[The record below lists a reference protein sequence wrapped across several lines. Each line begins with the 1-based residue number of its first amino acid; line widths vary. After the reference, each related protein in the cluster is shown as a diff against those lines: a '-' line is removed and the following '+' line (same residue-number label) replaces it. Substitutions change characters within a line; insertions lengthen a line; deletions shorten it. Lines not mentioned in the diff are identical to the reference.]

1 MAIVYG
7 LPPSPYV
14 RKVMLAH
21 AFKNVSYE
29 LAPTFP
35 GSEDASFREAS
46 PLGKIPAYRVNDS
59 FGFSDS
65 AVITAYL
72 ERAHPEN
79 ALYPVDANDYAQA
92 LWLEKYNDTKL
103 SEVTAALYFQRVV
116 GPAFFEHTTEEERV
130 SDLITN
136 LIPAQLTY
144 LEQTLAN
151 NTYFVGNTFTIADL
165 VIGASLMSLEHAD
178 FTIDKATWP
187 ALAKFATA
195 FFNRAEVVTQF
206 NTEKSLINK

>member
-1 MAIVYG
+1 MAIIYG

-21 AFKNVSYE
+21 VFKNMSYE
-29 LAPTFP
+29 LVPTFP
-35 GSEDASFREAS
+35 GSEEASFREVS

-65 AVITAYL
+65 TVITAYID
-72 ERAHPEN
+72 RVNPEN
-79 ALYPVDANDYAQA
+79 ALYPADVNDYAQA

-103 SEVTAALYFQRVV
+103 SEVTSALYFQRVV

-136 LIPAQLTY
+136 IIPVELNY
-144 LEQTLAN
+144 LEKALASNNYFVN
-151 NTYFVGNTFTIADL
+151 NTFSIADL
-165 VIGASLMSLEHAD
+165 VIGASLMSLEHAN
-178 FTIDKATWP
+178 FEIDNAKWP

-195 FFNRAEVVTQF
+195 FFNRPEVVAQF
-206 NTEKSLINK
+206 NAEKSLINK